1 MLSESEIA
9 KDIHDIEDGKPSRR
23 SKLPS
28 ELSFEQVVKNT
39 TAPPCSL
46 GEFMDFLVYENRNA
60 ELLQFFIWYCDYIE
74 RWSELSP
81 QQKSLSPPWEPDRQR
96 GQKGLAAQTHRRD
109 GSDRLNQILNIME
122 VVNSRKHPNWSL
134 GTSETRVSSGIT
146 MPLNSNPIDEQ
157 ASDQRQPFRDEVN
170 MIIKQYITNQAPR
183 RLDISDEDLAACQ
196 KAASITTHPS
206 ALLRA
211 FTAAEDLLKSDCY
224 PRFVRNSQ
232 RNANKPRLIFVR
244 VIALI
249 IIMIGFLA
257 NQVLVLSSLSQ
268 FYRVLSIILWW
279 PSFTIL
285 IAAIQGLCLLLQIR
299 SLRQLR
305 PWEQEQLDEE
315 VDADDH
321 GHELNSAAEVTTHIS
336 SDNDRRRSKQPAFG
350 TAIRVTSRL
359 SSSRNDDPL
368 RKPSMQTFGPAN
380 KYRRRAFVKA
390 YQAKPLTRKI
400 WDDAVKTRN
409 RNIKMLQDRTV
420 FLSIC
425 WGGALSD
432 YRTWKM
438 DHPDNQQQAP
448 LISNRDREEDYEDG
462 LDDAVGQAASLEAGK
477 ASSPGLFMWLL
488 TFSAG
493 IGGLLFGYDTGV
505 ISATLVS
512 IDTSLSNRPL
522 TSFDK
527 SVITSAT
534 ALFALLI
541 SPASSVLADRL
552 GRKRVI
558 LLADLLFV
566 LGSALQASSATV
578 SLMIVGRAVVGAAVG
593 AASFVVPLYLA
604 ELSPAAFRGRVVT
617 MNIFFVTLGQVVA
630 YVVGWAFAEF
640 AAPETGWRWM
650 VGLGAAPAA
659 LQLALVAGMP
669 ETPRWLVKA
678 GRVGEARAVV
688 RRVAGSGPGAG
699 AEADVVLKDIEAE
712 VREEEQAQKARRRS
726 PALAARS
733 QWLDG
738 WDELL
743 AVRRNRRAL
752 AIACLLQGLQQLCGF
767 NSLMY
772 FSATIFK
779 LLGFDSPTLTS
790 MVVAVTNMLFT
801 VVALMVIDKVGRR
814 RILLY
819 SIPFMILGL
828 LLSAWGFSMMK
839 LSTSTFGDDTSG
851 APPSPAPASN
861 HGAAVVILTSIM
873 LYVAAYAIGL
883 GNVPWMQSEL
893 FSLSVRSLGSG
904 AATATCW
911 AANFVVG
918 LSFLPLM
925 DALSPTWTFVLYAAV
940 CVAGNWM
947 VYRVYPETNGLSLEE
962 AAALLERDDWGVDA
976 R

>member
-1 MLSESEIA
+1 
-9 KDIHDIEDGKPSRR
+9 
-23 SKLPS
+23 
-28 ELSFEQVVKNT
+28 
-39 TAPPCSL
+39 
-46 GEFMDFLVYENRNA
+46 
-60 ELLQFFIWYCDYIE
+60 
-74 RWSELSP
+74 
-81 QQKSLSPPWEPDRQR
+81 
-96 GQKGLAAQTHRRD
+96 
-109 GSDRLNQILNIME
+109 
-122 VVNSRKHPNWSL
+122 
-134 GTSETRVSSGIT
+134 
-146 MPLNSNPIDEQ
+146 
-157 ASDQRQPFRDEVN
+157 
-170 MIIKQYITNQAPR
+170 
-183 RLDISDEDLAACQ
+183 
-196 KAASITTHPS
+196 
-206 ALLRA
+206 
-211 FTAAEDLLKSDCY
+211 
-224 PRFVRNSQ
+224 
-232 RNANKPRLIFVR
+232 
-244 VIALI
+244 
-249 IIMIGFLA
+249 
-257 NQVLVLSSLSQ
+257 
-268 FYRVLSIILWW
+268 
-279 PSFTIL
+279 
-285 IAAIQGLCLLLQIR
+285 
-299 SLRQLR
+299 
-305 PWEQEQLDEE
+305 
-315 VDADDH
+315 
-321 GHELNSAAEVTTHIS
+321 
-336 SDNDRRRSKQPAFG
+336 
-350 TAIRVTSRL
+350 
-359 SSSRNDDPL
+359 
-368 RKPSMQTFGPAN
+368 
-380 KYRRRAFVKA
+380 
-390 YQAKPLTRKI
+390 
-400 WDDAVKTRN
+400 
-409 RNIKMLQDRTV
+409 
-420 FLSIC
+420 
-425 WGGALSD
+425 
-432 YRTWKM
+432 M

-448 LISNRDREEDYEDG
+448 LISNRDHEEDYEDG
-462 LDDAVGQAASLEAGK
+462 LDDAAGRVTSLGASK
-477 ASSPGLFMWLL
+477 PSSPGLFMWLL

-522 TSFDK
+522 TSLDK
-527 SVITSAT
+527 SIITSAT
-534 ALFALLI
+534 ALFAGLV

-566 LGSALQASSATV
+566 LGSALQAV
-578 SLMIVGRAVVGAAVG
+578 SNSVGAMVVGRAVVGAAVG

-630 YVVGWAFAEF
+630 YVVGWGFAEF
-640 AAPETGWRWM
+640 GSPATGWRWM

-659 LQLALVAGMP
+659 LQLTLVAGMP

-678 GRVGEARAVV
+678 GRAGEARDVV
-688 RRVAGSGPGAG
+688 RRVAGSGLGAA

-726 PALAARS
+726 PALGPRA

-819 SIPFMILGL
+819 SIPFMVLGL
-828 LLSAWGFSMMK
+828 LLSAWGFSLMK
-839 LSTSTFGDDTSG
+839 LSTSAFADTPDG
-851 APPSPAPASN
+851 AAPPPAPAPN

-940 CVAGNWM
+940 CVAGNWV
-947 VYRVYPETNGLSLEE
+947 VYRVYPETSGLSLEE
-962 AAALLERDDWGVDA
+962 AAALLERDDWGVSA